1 MNGIPVGLRFL
12 PDLLAINPK
21 ERWPFLQRHFAG
33 GSEPVSKVYDGVE
46 WTDKDVRI

>member
-1 MNGIPVGLRFL
+1 MAFRAACASCQI
-12 PDLLAINPK
+12 LLAINPK
-21 ERWPFLQRHFAG
+21 ERRPFLQRHFAG